1 MTIELVKLP
10 IYKEYHQFF
19 SFNIA
24 QQIFFSWLTSV
35 SVANSEWKIA
45 KYRMKWVAKKIFFV
59 LLYSKIH

>member
-24 QQIFFSWLTSV
+24 QQIFFS
-35 SVANSEWKIA
+35 
-45 KYRMKWVAKKIFFV
+45 
-59 LLYSKIH
+59 

>member
-24 QQIFFSWLTSV
+24 QQIFFFL
-35 SVANSEWKIA
+35 I
-45 KYRMKWVAKKIFFV
+45 YFRQCC
-59 LLYSKIH
+59 

>member
-24 QQIFFSWLTSV
+24 QQNFF
-35 SVANSEWKIA
+35 
-45 KYRMKWVAKKIFFV
+45 F
-59 LLYSKIH
+59 